1 MTYRE
6 DESRI
11 PPTRERENFAWRN
24 RIRLSLFKQHKN
36 QKNMA
41 RNRRRCG
48 WNENVL
54 LEILTRTTTE
64 RAPAL
69 AFTPPFGQG
78 GREEWTFSDVPILI
92 ARSIPCRTIQRKRPA
107 AGRRRRG

>member
-1 MTYRE
+1 MGVKRFARAIRSQGSIENSCHGILVMTYRE
-6 DESRI
+6 DEFRI
-11 PPTRERENFAWRN
+11 RQIHERENFAWRN

-54 LEILTRTTTE
+54 LEILTGTTT
-64 RAPAL
+64 
-69 AFTPPFGQG
+69 
-78 GREEWTFSDVPILI
+78 
-92 ARSIPCRTIQRKRPA
+92 
-107 AGRRRRG
+107 